1 MGQVVKNVESFVQIV
16 ENIVMN
22 VTNISVMIVD
32 CAESVQGKNN
42 GARNVTVV
50 QVVRKYVVSAG
61 GFAKIVRK
69 SGVKTAVHV
78 MIAWI
83 GTAPAAEFVKTV
95 QA

>member
-1 MGQVVKNVESFVQIV
+1 
-16 ENIVMN
+16 MN

-61 GFAKIVRK
+61 
-69 SGVKTAVHV
+69 
-78 MIAWI
+78 
-83 GTAPAAEFVKTV
+83 
-95 QA
+95 

>member
-1 MGQVVKNVESFVQIV
+1 MGQVAKNVESFVQIV

-61 GFAKIVRK
+61 
-69 SGVKTAVHV
+69 
-78 MIAWI
+78 
-83 GTAPAAEFVKTV
+83 
-95 QA
+95 